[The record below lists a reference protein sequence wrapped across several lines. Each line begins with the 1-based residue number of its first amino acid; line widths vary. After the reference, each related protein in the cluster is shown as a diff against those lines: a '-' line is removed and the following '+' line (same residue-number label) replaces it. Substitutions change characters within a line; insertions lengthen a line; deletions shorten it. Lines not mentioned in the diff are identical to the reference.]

1 MINCIIVED
10 EPLAVDKLSSFIK
23 SVPNLNI
30 IGVFESGLEA
40 INFIQS
46 NKVDLVFLDIHLDDV
61 NSLELIEN
69 LKILPDIIITTAYDK
84 YAIKG
89 FDLNVVDYLLK
100 PFSQERF
107 ISAIAKLNN
116 TNSLTQSTTDYI
128 FLKTEFRLEKVF
140 LDDILYIEGMR
151 SYRRVITKDKKI
163 MTLESFI
170 QLEKTL
176 HSENFMRVH
185 NSYII
190 ALSKIET
197 IERNRIFIQENI
209 IPISEKYK
217 KAFFDT
223 IKTKPLRS

>member
-10 EPLAVDKLSSFIK
+10 EPLAVDKLSSFIE

-30 IGVFESGLEA
+30 IGVFESGLDA

-46 NKVDLVFLDIHLDDV
+46 NNVDLIFLDIHLDDV

-69 LKILPDIIITTAYDK
+69 LKNIPDIIITTAYDK

-176 HSENFMRVH
+176 HNESFMRVH
-185 NSYII
+185 NSYIV
-190 ALSKIET
+190 ALSKIDT
-197 IERNRIFIQENI
+197 IERNRIFIKDII

-223 IKTKPLRS
+223 IK

>member
-23 SVPNLNI
+23 SVQNLNI

-46 NKVDLVFLDIHLDDV
+46 NKVDLIFLDIHLDDV

-69 LKILPDIIITTAYDK
+69 LKNIPDIIITTAYDK

-100 PFSQERF
+100 PFSLERF
-107 ISAIAKLNN
+107 ISAIGKLNN
-116 TNSLTQSTTDYI
+116 AGSTTSNTVDYI

-176 HSENFMRVH
+176 PHKSFMRVH
-185 NSYII
+185 NSYIV
-190 ALSKIET
+190 ALSKIDT
-197 IERNRIFIQENI
+197 IERNRIFIKDII
-209 IPISEKYK
+209 IPVSEKYK

-223 IKTKPLRS
+223 IK